1 MDNSDFYSREELVN
15 LKETVEIFE
24 EEPLSHSNN
33 FLLTWKNS

>member
-15 LKETVEIFE
+15 LKEKVEIFE